1 MEQDGLEAEI
11 SLNFNFYATN
21 KVSTKNIKWLVSL
34 QYLPFGLDVFNI
46 TFISSGT
53 SK

>member
-21 KVSTKNIKWLVSL
+21 KVSTNNIKW
-34 QYLPFGLDVFNI
+34 
-46 TFISSGT
+46 
-53 SK
+53 